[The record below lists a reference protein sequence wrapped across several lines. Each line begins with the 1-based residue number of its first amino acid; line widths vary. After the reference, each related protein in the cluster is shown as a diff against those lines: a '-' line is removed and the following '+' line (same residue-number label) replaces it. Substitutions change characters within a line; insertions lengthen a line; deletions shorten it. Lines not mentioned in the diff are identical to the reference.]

1 MTAGIAVFVKTP
13 GLSPLKTRLAAGTDP
28 AFALAWY
35 ERAAFAVAQTAQVPN
50 AQVYWAVA
58 ESAGLTASL
67 WQHLP
72 RLAQCQ
78 NPADDLGARM
88 FFVMQSLLTD
98 HNAGILL
105 GADTPHFAPAII
117 TDVMAWLDSPQP
129 RQALARAHDGGF
141 WLYGA
146 NGLAPKALWQS
157 VIYSRANTAT
167 AFAAAFAQVGEFKAF
182 PMAQDVDI
190 AEDLAICLDALQQ
203 LSKPTPAQTQLQLWM
218 RQHMQS

>member
-1 MTAGIAVFVKTP
+1 MAAGIAVFVKTP

-28 AFALAWY
+28 AFAHAWY
-35 ERAAFAVAQTAQVPN
+35 ERAAFAVAQTAQVAN

-88 FFVMQSLLTD
+88 FFVMQTLLTD

-105 GADTPHFAPAII
+105 GADTPHFEPEVI

-146 NGLAPKALWQS
+146 NCLVPKVLWQS

-167 AFAAAFAQVGEFKAF
+167 EFAAAFAQVGEFKAF

-190 AEDLAICLDALQQ
+190 AEDLAVCLDALQQ
-203 LSKPTPAQTQLQLWM
+203 LSKPTPAQTQLLLWM
-218 RQHMQS
+218 RQQMQS